1 MTSSSNSWTFPNLS
15 IETGIQDCTQKL
27 DDPFYDYYNQLQ
39 NAFKKILVVLQMLIP
54 PRQLWICI
62 INRLNWDLFL
72 PSSKKD
78 EDGMENYVYF
88 RLN

>member
-1 MTSSSNSWTFPNLS
+1 M
-15 IETGIQDCTQKL
+15 

-39 NAFKKILVVLQMLIP
+39 NAFKENSGLTSNVDSTQAALNSVLLTGWT
-54 PRQLWICI
+54 RTS
-62 INRLNWDLFL
+62 FF

-88 RLN
+88 SLN